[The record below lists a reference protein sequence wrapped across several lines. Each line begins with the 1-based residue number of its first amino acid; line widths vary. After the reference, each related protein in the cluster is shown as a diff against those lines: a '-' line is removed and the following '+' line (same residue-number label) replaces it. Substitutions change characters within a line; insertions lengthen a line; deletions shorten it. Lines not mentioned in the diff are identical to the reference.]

1 MQATKMFGRKR
12 SVKYKKNS
20 LRFLKLCRFWIFSK
34 AEIWIQPLQKSS
46 DIPVMFLHET
56 INQTYFLTDRYL
68 NILELNWIPSGV
80 YLLQC
85 TCIENAFTVLGL
97 IVGSILLLLPPP
109 RLVSVYLH
117 TLSFFFL
124 AVCYYMSMRYVQVEE
139 EVGGK
144 YAFEININNQFVF

>member
-1 MQATKMFGRKR
+1 M
-12 SVKYKKNS
+12 
-20 LRFLKLCRFWIFSK
+20 
-34 AEIWIQPLQKSS
+34 
-46 DIPVMFLHET
+46 
-56 INQTYFLTDRYL
+56 
-68 NILELNWIPSGV
+68 
-80 YLLQC
+80 
-85 TCIENAFTVLGL
+85 
-97 IVGSILLLLPPP
+97 GSILLLLPPP